1 MASTRKKK
9 TNTDIR
15 KLKLLI
21 TIVPRRK
28 TEFYIDFLGGFE
40 VNLQTVLLG
49 QGTAKSD
56 TLHMLGLEDSD
67 KSVLLSVIRE
77 DRAEEILHALDDKFH
92 TVRKGKGIAFT
103 IPLSGVIGVTLYR
116 FLSNNKATF
125 SEGQKNGK

>member
-1 MASTRKKK
+1 MANTRRKK

-21 TIVPRRK
+21 TVVPRRK

>member
-1 MASTRKKK
+1 MANTRRKK

-21 TIVPRRK
+21 TVVPRRK

-67 KSVLLSVIRE
+67 KSVLFSVIRE